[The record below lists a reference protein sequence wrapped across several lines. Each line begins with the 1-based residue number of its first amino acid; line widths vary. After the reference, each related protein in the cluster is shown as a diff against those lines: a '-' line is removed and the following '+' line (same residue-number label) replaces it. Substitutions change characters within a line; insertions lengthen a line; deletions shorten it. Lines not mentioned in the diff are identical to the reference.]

1 MTGSPHG
8 SLATSFRRRGFWA
21 YASAAVAA
29 VVLGVLALRLWRADL
44 RVPFQYHGD
53 VLAFALWVKSVV
65 DNGWYLNT
73 PQVGAPGVLT
83 MHDFPIAET
92 FHLLVFKVMSWF
104 SGDWALL
111 FNLYF
116 LLGFPLITLSA
127 LAVFRHFGVRFRPAL
142 AGSLLFA
149 FLPSRLIKGETHYF
163 LDIFYQVPLAILVL
177 LWVCGDE
184 PPLVRDGGSSPWF
197 GLEFRRGRTRAAV
210 LICALTSAT
219 GVYYAFFAGVLLVLG
234 GAWASLERRTA
245 RNLLSGVLLSTV
257 IVAGLALQSLPI
269 VAYHRKHGPNPE
281 VSTREHVESEIYALR
296 IAQLLLPVAG
306 HRVPVLQR
314 LKDDYD
320 RSAPFRGES
329 SSTSLG
335 IVASAGF
342 LCLLALV
349 LLRAR
354 RDPVGS
360 DVLRRLAVLNFL
372 AVLVATTGG
381 FGSLFALL
389 VTPQIRGYSRMHV
402 FIAFFSLFAVVLLVD
417 ELASRRRLLG
427 WLLPLA
433 LVLLGLFD
441 QVTPLAVRPYQHV
454 KEEYERDAAF
464 VRRIE
469 GTVPAGS
476 MIFELPYMPFPE
488 AGPQPGQRRA
498 DYDVLRPSFHSR
510 TLRWSYPTMLGRW
523 EDAWVKDTAAQPPDK
538 LIARLADAGFG
549 GIFIDRLVY
558 ADNGAAIEAA
568 LTKELGA
575 APFLT
580 PERSLLFF
588 DLSAYAK
595 RAHAEVTAAEL
606 ERRRDLALHPVLVRW
621 LGGCY
626 RPEHGPDG
634 AFRWCAEDAS
644 LAIGNDA
651 RVAQSVVVHFK
662 AFAAIPPATLT
673 IASDLAP
680 ETLRL
685 EGSGASFTRTLS
697 IAPGRHVF
705 GFHCDGAPD
714 RPFSDA
720 RKLVWRAQGFGL
732 DEARPPSLLA
742 PPASTP

>member
-8 SLATSFRRRGFWA
+8 SLATSFRRWGFWA
-21 YASAAVAA
+21 YATAAVAA
-29 VVLGVLALRLWRADL
+29 SVLGVLALRLWRAAL
-44 RVPFQYHGD
+44 RVPLEYHGD
-53 VLAFALWVKSVV
+53 VLAFSLWVRSVV
-65 DNGWYLNT
+65 DNGWYLTT

-92 FHLLVFKVMSWF
+92 FHLLIFKVMSWL

-116 LLGFPLITLSA
+116 LLGFPLITISA
-127 LAVFRHFGVRFRPAL
+127 LAVFRHFGVRFGPAL

-149 FLPSRLIKGETHYF
+149 FLPSRLLKGETHYF
-163 LDIFYQVPLAILVL
+163 LDIFYQVPLAILVM

-184 PPLVRDGGSSPWF
+184 PPLLRERDSSRWF

-234 GAWASLERRTA
+234 GAWASLERRTV
-245 RNLLSGVLLSTV
+245 RNALSGLLLCAV

-269 VAYHRKHGPNPE
+269 VAYHRKNGPNPE

-296 IAQLLLPVAG
+296 IAQLLLPVTD
-306 HRVPVLQR
+306 HHVPALQR
-314 LKDDYD
+314 LKDHYD

-335 IVASAGF
+335 IVGSAGF
-342 LCLLALV
+342 LCLLVLV

-360 DVLRRLAVLNFL
+360 DVLRRLAVLNVL

-402 FIAFFSLFAVVLLVD
+402 FIAFFSLFAVVLFVD
-417 ELASRRRLLG
+417 QLGRRRRLLA
-427 WLLPLA
+427 WTLPLA

-441 QVTPLAVRPYQHV
+441 QVTPLAVRPYWHV
-454 KEEYERDAAF
+454 KREYERDAAF
-464 VRRIE
+464 VRQIE
-469 GTVPAGS
+469 STVPAGS
-476 MIFELPYMPFPE
+476 MIFELPYVPFPE
-488 AGPQPGQRRA
+488 AGPQPGLRRA
-498 DYDVLRPSFHSR
+498 DYDELRPSFHSR

-523 EDAWVKDTAAQPPDK
+523 EDAWVKDTAEQPPGK
-538 LIARLADAGFG
+538 LIARLADAGFA

-558 ADNGAAIEAA
+558 ADNGAAIEAE
-568 LTKELGA
+568 LTKEVGA
-575 APFLT
+575 PPLSTAD
-580 PERSLLFF
+580 RSSLFF
-588 DLSAYAK
+588 DLSPYAR
-595 RAHAEVTAAEL
+595 RAHAELTASQL
-606 ERRRDLALHPVLVRW
+606 QRRRDLALHPVLVRW

-626 RPEHGPDG
+626 RPEHGPKG
-634 AFRWCAEDAS
+634 AFRWCTEGAD

-651 RVAQSVVVHFK
+651 QVAQSVVVRFT
-662 AFAAIPPATLT
+662 AFAAIPSATLT
-673 IASDLAP
+673 IDGDLAS
-680 ETLRL
+680 ETIRL
-685 EGSGASFTRTLS
+685 EGSGVPFTRALS
-697 IAPGRHVF
+697 IEPGRHAI
-705 GFHCDGAPD
+705 GFRCDGAPD

-720 RKLVWRAQGFGL
+720 RKLVWRIEGFGL
-732 DEARPPSLLA
+732 DEAPAPE
-742 PPASTP
+742 PPASSP